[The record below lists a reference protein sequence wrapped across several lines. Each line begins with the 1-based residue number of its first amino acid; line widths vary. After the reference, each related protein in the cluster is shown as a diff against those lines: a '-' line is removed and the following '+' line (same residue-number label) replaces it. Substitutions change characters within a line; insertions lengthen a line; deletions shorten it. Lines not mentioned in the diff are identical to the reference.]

1 MKTLKDFIKESQ
13 EINEGL
19 ISEIILKLLD
29 ASIKWIGDGA
39 KWLADQSVKAT
50 SEVWNSGKQMYR
62 LLHDDF
68 YREYPDLIPKNAPT
82 NAKEAAS
89 LESIID
95 NDPNISADDKI
106 KSAKKQIKNIK
117 SDSHKG
123 SQPGAIED
131 YIVYKIA
138 DTYTGITEN
147 PKATSEDKQKAEKF
161 LKEILSSESDN
172 IRKRVYKAIK
182 EYKEQ
187 KN

>member
-1 MKTLKDFIKESQ
+1 MKTLKNY
-13 EINEGL
+13 INEGL
-19 ISEIILKLLD
+19 IADIILKLVD
-29 ASIKWIGDGA
+29 ASLKWIGDGA

-50 SEVWNSGKQMYR
+50 SEVWYSGKQMYR

-68 YREYPDLIPKNAPT
+68 YREYPNIIPKNAPT

-89 LESIID
+89 LESIIA

-161 LKEILSSESDN
+161 LKEILSTESDN
-172 IRKRVYKAIK
+172 IRKRVYNAIK
-182 EYKEQ
+182 EFKEH

>member
-19 ISEIILKLLD
+19 IADIILKLLD

-50 SEVWNSGKQMYR
+50 NEIWNTGKHTYR

-68 YREYPDLIPKNAPT
+68 YRAYPNLIPKNAPT

-89 LESIID
+89 LESIIA

-106 KSAKKQIKNIK
+106 KSAIKQIKNIK

-123 SQPGAIED
+123 SKPGAIED

-147 PKATSEDKQKAEKF
+147 PKSTSEDKQKADKF
-161 LKEILSSESDN
+161 LKEILSNESDD
-172 IRKRVYKAIK
+172 IRKRVYDAIK